1 MSIQTTFTGQ
11 QIYTCTHC
19 MYEGVDYVPYK
30 IEEVVMIDL
39 TIPEPESQAYPKCA
53 CMLNP

>member
-1 MSIQTTFTGQ
+1 MSIQTTCTGQ

-39 TIPEPESQAYPKCA
+39 TIPERAMHA
-53 CMLNP
+53 